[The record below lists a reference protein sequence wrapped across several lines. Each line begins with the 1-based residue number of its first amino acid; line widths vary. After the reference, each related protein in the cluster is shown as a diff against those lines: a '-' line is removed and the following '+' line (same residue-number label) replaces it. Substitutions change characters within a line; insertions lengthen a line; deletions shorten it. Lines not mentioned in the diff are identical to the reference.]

1 MVLVI
6 SKQPFVFMWWIIDVQ
21 ESKDLHG
28 HIYINHTWEII
39 IMLCMPFLEHVFVYY
54 LSRGWMYPE
63 HVHIYD
69 RRDGQCS
76 VCLHG
81 RHGHERRLMS
91 AVVFFNPL
99 RPSLFYFILFSKES
113 YLMWILT
120 NWEEKVGYHLI
131 LGRKKKTEREKVGFH
146 LAYLRP
152 GLYAVGLGILDS
164 MKLVPFKNL
173 YLGPT
178 IAHIQTWVLG
188 GYMIGSEKRFEL
200 MDYVVNLLIIGSN
213 KFFFFVNSVGFKHY
227 LDH

>member
-76 VCLHG
+76 VRLHG

-91 AVVFFNPL
+91 VVVFFNPL
-99 RPSLFYFILFSKES
+99 RPSLFYFILF
-113 YLMWILT
+113 YFQVVIFDVNLDQ
-120 NWEEKVGYHLI
+120 
-131 LGRKKKTEREKVGFH
+131 LGRKGWISSHSWKKKKR
-146 LAYLRP
+146 LR
-152 GLYAVGLGILDS
+152 GKRLD
-164 MKLVPFKNL
+164 F
-173 YLGPT
+173 T
-178 IAHIQTWVLG
+178 
-188 GYMIGSEKRFEL
+188 
-200 MDYVVNLLIIGSN
+200 
-213 KFFFFVNSVGFKHY
+213 
-227 LDH
+227 